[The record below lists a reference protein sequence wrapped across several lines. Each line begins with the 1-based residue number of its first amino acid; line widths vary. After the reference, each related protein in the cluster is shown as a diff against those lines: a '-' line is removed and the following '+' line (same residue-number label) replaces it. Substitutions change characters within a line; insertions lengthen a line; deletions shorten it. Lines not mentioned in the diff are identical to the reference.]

1 MNRHFGRYL
10 VQCSLILCMVLL
22 CQALSACGNIYD
34 IDTLLSGSKAA
45 SADSRYTLCTSQD
58 DITSLLLQTMYE
70 NKDLC
75 TFNVPDKSYVDAD
88 AWLNSLAGLNKI
100 HCEYITY
107 SGFCQVTAQIEYW
120 DNYPIIYAYRSN
132 DISALNEQQTAM
144 YDRYCDILSS
154 TVSSS
159 NPDVI
164 NELIVHDYIVNNVR
178 YVLDRNSDSPAY
190 DALFNGSA
198 SCSGYTEVFQTLM
211 DMAGIRCIPVT
222 GQAGGD
228 SHIWNMVC
236 LDGQWY
242 HVDTT
247 WDDPVGGDGT
257 IRHNYFNIT
266 DDDILLDHTIES
278 WHPAATGTDLA
289 YYNVLGYTLFSS
301 QSELNH
307 YLASQVKS
315 HAASCNFMTR
325 GFTPDIRAGVKCGKK
340 TVSYRVLAT
349 ERTGYS
355 TYTVTFEY

>member
-1 MNRHFGRYL
+1 
-10 VQCSLILCMVLL
+10 MVLL

-70 NKDLC
+70 NKDSC
-75 TFNVPDKSYVDAD
+75 TFNVPDRSYVDAD

-164 NELIVHDYIVNNVR
+164 NELTVHDYIVNNVR

-278 WHPAATGTDLA
+278 WHPAASGTDLA

-315 HAASCNFMTR
+315 LAVSCNFMTR

>member
-70 NKDLC
+70 NKDSC
-75 TFNVPDKSYVDAD
+75 TFNVPDRSYVDAN

-164 NELIVHDYIVNNVR
+164 NELTVHDYIVNNVR

-278 WHPAATGTDLA
+278 WHPAAAGTDLA

>member
-10 VQCSLILCMVLL
+10 VQYSLILCMVLL

-45 SADSRYTLCTSQD
+45 SSDSRYTLCTSQD

-70 NKDLC
+70 NKDSC

-144 YDRYCDILSS
+144 YNRYCDILSS

-164 NELIVHDYIVNNVR
+164 NELTVHDYIVNNVR

-278 WHPAATGTDLA
+278 GHPAATGTDLA

>member
-1 MNRHFGRYL
+1 
-10 VQCSLILCMVLL
+10 MVLL

-70 NKDLC
+70 NKDSC

-132 DISALNEQQTAM
+132 DISALNEQQAAM

-164 NELIVHDYIVNNVR
+164 NELTVHDYIVNNVR

-198 SCSGYTEVFQTLM
+198 SCSGYAEVFQTLM

-278 WHPAATGTDLA
+278 WHPAASGTDLA

>member
-1 MNRHFGRYL
+1 
-10 VQCSLILCMVLL
+10 MVLL
-22 CQALSACGNIYD
+22 CQVLSACGNIYD

-45 SADSRYTLCTSQD
+45 SSDSRYTLCTSQD

-70 NKDLC
+70 NKDSC
-75 TFNVPDKSYVDAD
+75 TFNVPDRSYVDAD

-132 DISALNEQQTAM
+132 NISALNEQQTAM

-164 NELIVHDYIVNNVR
+164 NELNVHDYIVNNVR

-278 WHPAATGTDLA
+278 WHPAASGTDLA

>member
-70 NKDLC
+70 NKDSC
-75 TFNVPDKSYVDAD
+75 TFNVPDESYVDAD

-132 DISALNEQQTAM
+132 DISALNEQQAAM

-164 NELIVHDYIVNNVR
+164 NELTVHDYIVNNVR

-236 LDGQWY
+236 LDGHWY

-278 WHPAATGTDLA
+278 WHPAASGTDLA

>member
-70 NKDLC
+70 NKDSC

-132 DISALNEQQTAM
+132 DISALNEQQAAM

-164 NELIVHDYIVNNVR
+164 NELTVHDYIVNNVR

>member
-1 MNRHFGRYL
+1 
-10 VQCSLILCMVLL
+10 MVLL

-34 IDTLLSGSKAA
+34 IDTLLSGSKDA

-70 NKDLC
+70 NKDSC
-75 TFNVPDKSYVDAD
+75 TFNVPDRSYVDAD

-164 NELIVHDYIVNNVR
+164 NELTVHDYIVNNVR

-278 WHPAATGTDLA
+278 WHPVAAGTDLA

-315 HAASCNFMTR
+315 HAASCNFMTC

>member
-45 SADSRYTLCTSQD
+45 SVDSRYTLCTSQD

-70 NKDLC
+70 NKDSC

-164 NELIVHDYIVNNVR
+164 NELTVHDYIVNNVR

-278 WHPAATGTDLA
+278 WHPAASGTDLA

-325 GFTPDIRAGVKCGKK
+325 GFTPDIRAGVKRGKK

>member
-70 NKDLC
+70 NKDSC

-132 DISALNEQQTAM
+132 DISALNEQQAAM

-164 NELIVHDYIVNNVR
+164 NELTVHDYIVNNVR

-278 WHPAATGTDLA
+278 WHPAASGTDLA

>member
-1 MNRHFGRYL
+1 
-10 VQCSLILCMVLL
+10 MVLL

-45 SADSRYTLCTSQD
+45 SSDSRYTLCTSQD

-70 NKDLC
+70 NKDSC
-75 TFNVPDKSYVDAD
+75 TFNVPDRSYVDAD

-132 DISALNEQQTAM
+132 NISALNEQQTAM

-164 NELIVHDYIVNNVR
+164 NELNVHDYIVNNVR
-178 YVLDRNSDSPAY
+178 YVLDRNSDSPVY

-278 WHPAATGTDLA
+278 WHPAASGTDLA

>member
-10 VQCSLILCMVLL
+10 AQCSLILCIAMLF
-22 CQALSACGNIYD
+22 QALTACGNIYD

-45 SADSRYTLCTSQD
+45 SSDSRYTLYTSQD

-70 NKDLC
+70 NKDSC
-75 TFNVPDKSYVDAD
+75 TFNVPDRSYVDAD

-132 DISALNEQQTAM
+132 DTSALNERQAAM

-164 NELIVHDYIVNNVR
+164 NELTVHDYIVNNVR

-211 DMAGIRCIPVT
+211 DMAGISCIPVT

-228 SHIWNMVC
+228 NHIWNMVC

-257 IRHNYFNIT
+257 VRHNYFNIT

-278 WHPAATGTDLA
+278 EHPAATGSDLA
-289 YYNVLGYTLFSS
+289 YYNVLGYPLFSS

-315 HAASCNFMTR
+315 HAASCNFITR
-325 GFTPDIRAGVKCGKK
+325 GFTPDIRTGVKCGKK

>member
-10 VQCSLILCMVLL
+10 VQCSLILCVALL
-22 CQALSACGNIYD
+22 CQALTACGNIYD

-45 SADSRYTLCTSQD
+45 SSDSRYTLYTSQD

-70 NKDLC
+70 NKDSC
-75 TFNVPDKSYVDAD
+75 TFNVPDRSYVDAD

-132 DISALNEQQTAM
+132 DTSALNERQAAM

-164 NELIVHDYIVNNVR
+164 NELTVHDYIVNNVR

-211 DMAGIRCIPVT
+211 DMAGISCIPVT

-228 SHIWNMVC
+228 NHIWNMVC

-257 IRHNYFNIT
+257 VRHNYFNIT

-278 WHPAATGTDLA
+278 EHPAATGTDLA

-315 HAASCNFMTR
+315 HAASCNFITR
-325 GFTPDIRAGVKCGKK
+325 GFTPDIRTGVKCGKK

>member
-1 MNRHFGRYL
+1 
-10 VQCSLILCMVLL
+10 MVLL

-70 NKDLC
+70 NKDSC

-132 DISALNEQQTAM
+132 DISALNEQQAAM

-164 NELIVHDYIVNNVR
+164 NELTVHDYIVNNVR

-278 WHPAATGTDLA
+278 WHPAASGTDLA

>member
-45 SADSRYTLCTSQD
+45 SSDSRYTLCTSQD

-70 NKDLC
+70 NKDSC
-75 TFNVPDKSYVDAD
+75 TFNVPDRSYVDAD

-132 DISALNEQQTAM
+132 NISALNEQQTAM

-164 NELIVHDYIVNNVR
+164 NELNVHDYIVNNVR

-278 WHPAATGTDLA
+278 WHPAASGTDLA

>member
-45 SADSRYTLCTSQD
+45 SSDSRYTLCTSQD

-70 NKDLC
+70 NKDSC
-75 TFNVPDKSYVDAD
+75 TFNVPDRSYVDAD

-164 NELIVHDYIVNNVR
+164 NELTVHDYIVNNVR

-278 WHPAATGTDLA
+278 WHPAASGTDLA

>member
-10 VQCSLILCMVLL
+10 VQCSLILCVALL
-22 CQALSACGNIYD
+22 CQALTACGNIYD

-45 SADSRYTLCTSQD
+45 SSDSRYTLYTSQD

-70 NKDLC
+70 NKDSC
-75 TFNVPDKSYVDAD
+75 TFNVPDRSYVDAD

-132 DISALNEQQTAM
+132 DTSALNERQAAM

-164 NELIVHDYIVNNVR
+164 NELTVHDYIVNNVR

-211 DMAGIRCIPVT
+211 DMAGISCIPVT

-228 SHIWNMVC
+228 NHIWNMVC

-257 IRHNYFNIT
+257 VRHNYFNIT

-278 WHPAATGTDLA
+278 EHPAATSTDLA
-289 YYNVLGYTLFSS
+289 YYNILGYTLFSS

-315 HAASCNFMTR
+315 HAASCNFITR
-325 GFTPDIRAGVKCGKK
+325 GFTPDIRTGVKCGKK

>member
-10 VQCSLILCMVLL
+10 AQCSLILCIAMLF
-22 CQALSACGNIYD
+22 QALTACGNIYD

-45 SADSRYTLCTSQD
+45 SSDSRYTLYTSQD

-70 NKDLC
+70 NKDSC
-75 TFNVPDKSYVDAD
+75 TFNVPDRSYVDAD

-132 DISALNEQQTAM
+132 DTSALNERQAAM

-164 NELIVHDYIVNNVR
+164 NELTVHDYIVNNVR

-211 DMAGIRCIPVT
+211 DMAGISCIPVT

-228 SHIWNMVC
+228 NHIWNMVC

-257 IRHNYFNIT
+257 VRHNYFNIT

-278 WHPAATGTDLA
+278 EHPAATGTDLA
-289 YYNVLGYTLFSS
+289 YYNILGYTLFSS

-315 HAASCNFMTR
+315 HAASCNFITR
-325 GFTPDIRAGVKCGKK
+325 GFTPDIRTGVKCGKK

>member
-1 MNRHFGRYL
+1 
-10 VQCSLILCMVLL
+10 MVLL

-70 NKDLC
+70 NKDSC
-75 TFNVPDKSYVDAD
+75 TFNVPDRSYVDAD

-164 NELIVHDYIVNNVR
+164 NELTVHDYIVNNVR

-190 DALFNGSA
+190 DALFNRSA

>member
-1 MNRHFGRYL
+1 
-10 VQCSLILCMVLL
+10 MVLL

-70 NKDLC
+70 NKDSC

-144 YDRYCDILSS
+144 YNRYCDILSS

-164 NELIVHDYIVNNVR
+164 NELTVHDYIVNNVR

-278 WHPAATGTDLA
+278 WHPAASGTDLA

-325 GFTPDIRAGVKCGKK
+325 SFTPDIRAGVKCGKK

>member
-1 MNRHFGRYL
+1 
-10 VQCSLILCMVLL
+10 MVLL

-45 SADSRYTLCTSQD
+45 SSDSRYTLCTSQD

-70 NKDLC
+70 NKDSC
-75 TFNVPDKSYVDAD
+75 TFNVPDRSYVDAD

-132 DISALNEQQTAM
+132 NISALNEQQTAM

-164 NELIVHDYIVNNVR
+164 NELNVHDYIVNNVR

-278 WHPAATGTDLA
+278 WHPAASGTDLA

>member
-1 MNRHFGRYL
+1 
-10 VQCSLILCMVLL
+10 
-22 CQALSACGNIYD
+22 
-34 IDTLLSGSKAA
+34 
-45 SADSRYTLCTSQD
+45 
-58 DITSLLLQTMYE
+58 
-70 NKDLC
+70 
-75 TFNVPDKSYVDAD
+75 
-88 AWLNSLAGLNKI
+88 
-100 HCEYITY
+100 
-107 SGFCQVTAQIEYW
+107 
-120 DNYPIIYAYRSN
+120 
-132 DISALNEQQTAM
+132 
-144 YDRYCDILSS
+144 
-154 TVSSS
+154 
-159 NPDVI
+159 
-164 NELIVHDYIVNNVR
+164 
-178 YVLDRNSDSPAY
+178 
-190 DALFNGSA
+190 
-198 SCSGYTEVFQTLM
+198 M

-278 WHPAATGTDLA
+278 WHPAAAGTDLA

-315 HAASCNFMTR
+315 HAVSCNFMTR

>member
-10 VQCSLILCMVLL
+10 VPCSLILCMVLL

-70 NKDLC
+70 NKDSC

-164 NELIVHDYIVNNVR
+164 NELTVHDYIVNNVR

-278 WHPAATGTDLA
+278 WHPAASGTDLA

>member
-45 SADSRYTLCTSQD
+45 SSDSRYTLCTSQD

-70 NKDLC
+70 NKDSC
-75 TFNVPDKSYVDAD
+75 TFNVPDRSYIDAD

-132 DISALNEQQTAM
+132 NISALNEQQTAM

-164 NELIVHDYIVNNVR
+164 NELNVHDYIVNNVR

-278 WHPAATGTDLA
+278 WHPAASGTDLA

>member
-1 MNRHFGRYL
+1 
-10 VQCSLILCMVLL
+10 MVLL

-70 NKDLC
+70 NKDSC

-132 DISALNEQQTAM
+132 DISALNEQQAAM

-164 NELIVHDYIVNNVR
+164 NELTVHDYIVNNVR

>member
-10 VQCSLILCMVLL
+10 VQYSLILCMVLL
-22 CQALSACGNIYD
+22 CQALSSCGNIYD

-45 SADSRYTLCTSQD
+45 SSDSRYTLCTSQD

-70 NKDLC
+70 NKDSC

-144 YDRYCDILSS
+144 YNRYCDILSS

-164 NELIVHDYIVNNVR
+164 NELTVHDYIVNNVR

-278 WHPAATGTDLA
+278 GHPAATGTDLA

>member
-10 VQCSLILCMVLL
+10 VQYSLILCMVLL

-45 SADSRYTLCTSQD
+45 SSDSRYTLCTSQD

-70 NKDLC
+70 NKDSC

-164 NELIVHDYIVNNVR
+164 NELTVHDYIVNNVR

-278 WHPAATGTDLA
+278 GHPAATGTDLA

-307 YLASQVKS
+307 YLASQIKS

>member
-1 MNRHFGRYL
+1 
-10 VQCSLILCMVLL
+10 MVLL

-70 NKDLC
+70 NKDSC

-132 DISALNEQQTAM
+132 DISALNEQQAAM

-164 NELIVHDYIVNNVR
+164 NELTVHDYIVNNVR

-236 LDGQWY
+236 LDGHWY

-278 WHPAATGTDLA
+278 WHPAASGTDLA

>member
-10 VQCSLILCMVLL
+10 VQYSLILCMVLL

-45 SADSRYTLCTSQD
+45 SSDSRYTLCTSQD

-70 NKDLC
+70 NKDSC

-164 NELIVHDYIVNNVR
+164 NELTVHDYIVNNVR

-278 WHPAATGTDLA
+278 GHPAATGTDLA

>member
-70 NKDLC
+70 NKDSC

-132 DISALNEQQTAM
+132 DISALNEQQAAM

-164 NELIVHDYIVNNVR
+164 NELTVHDYIVNNVR

-190 DALFNGSA
+190 DALFDGYGRNQMHPCHRA
-198 SCSGYTEVFQTLM
+198 S
-211 DMAGIRCIPVT
+211 R
-222 GQAGGD
+222 
-228 SHIWNMVC
+228 
-236 LDGQWY
+236 
-242 HVDTT
+242 
-247 WDDPVGGDGT
+247 
-257 IRHNYFNIT
+257 R
-266 DDDILLDHTIES
+266 
-278 WHPAATGTDLA
+278 
-289 YYNVLGYTLFSS
+289 
-301 QSELNH
+301 
-307 YLASQVKS
+307 
-315 HAASCNFMTR
+315 R
-325 GFTPDIRAGVKCGKK
+325 
-340 TVSYRVLAT
+340 
-349 ERTGYS
+349 
-355 TYTVTFEY
+355 

>member
-10 VQCSLILCMVLL
+10 VQCSLILCVALL
-22 CQALSACGNIYD
+22 CQALTACGNIYD

-45 SADSRYTLCTSQD
+45 SSDSRYTLYTSQD

-70 NKDLC
+70 NKDSC
-75 TFNVPDKSYVDAD
+75 TFNVPDRSYVGAD

-132 DISALNEQQTAM
+132 DTSALNERQAAM

-164 NELIVHDYIVNNVR
+164 NELTVHDYIVNNVR

-211 DMAGIRCIPVT
+211 DMAGISCIPVT

-228 SHIWNMVC
+228 NHIWNMVC

-257 IRHNYFNIT
+257 VRHNYFNIT

-278 WHPAATGTDLA
+278 EHPAATGSDLA
-289 YYNVLGYTLFSS
+289 YYNVLGYPLFSS

-315 HAASCNFMTR
+315 HAASCNFITR
-325 GFTPDIRAGVKCGKK
+325 GFTPDIRTGVKCGKK

>member
-10 VQCSLILCMVLL
+10 VQYSLILCMVLL
-22 CQALSACGNIYD
+22 CQALSSCGNIYD

-45 SADSRYTLCTSQD
+45 SSDSRYTLCTSQD

-70 NKDLC
+70 NKDSC

-144 YDRYCDILSS
+144 YNRYCDILSS

-164 NELIVHDYIVNNVR
+164 NELTVHDYIVNNVR

-278 WHPAATGTDLA
+278 GHPAASGTELA

>member
-10 VQCSLILCMVLL
+10 VQYSLILCMVLL

-45 SADSRYTLCTSQD
+45 SSDSRYTLCTSQD

-70 NKDLC
+70 NKDSC

-164 NELIVHDYIVNNVR
+164 NELTVHDYIVNNVR

-278 WHPAATGTDLA
+278 GHPAASGTELA